1 MPAVREPMGRVPPER
16 NLRMTATIP
25 TRVRAAAPARQG
37 THRALNALRAAA
49 AVLVVVY
56 HLRTLLFVD
65 AAEAGD
71 GALTRALYVVTGL
84 GPAAVLVFFVLSGY
98 WVGGSVLAAFRQDR
112 FRWAGYATARL
123 SRLWIVLVPAVVLT
137 AVLDHLGLALLGHTS
152 IYLGDPAYHHTV
164 PAADLAGRLDPLTA
178 LGNVGFLQT
187 IAVPTY
193 GTNASLWSLTYEAA
207 FYAIFPLALYVW
219 KGRGGAPARIL
230 NAVLLLAVC
239 ALVGPAVLMYLPVWL
254 LGAGVALCRNRIAA
268 RLVALRPLA
277 LTLARAGATVA
288 LAAALWATQASY
300 SGRNVLLLAG
310 ATTVLLALLVE
321 DLHWSGGP
329 GRVLDALSRYAESSY
344 SLYAIHLP
352 IAALIAALLAPQAA
366 HRWAPSPA
374 HWLALAGLSAVL
386 VGVGW
391 LFAWATE
398 RHTGHLRAL
407 LDGVIRA
414 AARRTRA

>member
-1 MPAVREPMGRVPPER
+1 
-16 NLRMTATIP
+16 MTATIP
-25 TRVRAAAPARQG
+25 TQVRSAAPARPG

-123 SRLWIVLVPAVVLT
+123 SRLWIVLIPAVVLT

-152 IYLGDPAYHHTV
+152 IYLGDPAYHDTV
-164 PAADLAGRLDPLTA
+164 PAADLAGRLTPLAA

-207 FYAIFPLALYVW
+207 FYVIFPLALYAW
-219 KGRGGAPARIL
+219 KGRGAPARIL
-230 NAVLLLAVC
+230 SAVLLLAVC
-239 ALVGPAVLMYLPVWL
+239 ALVGPPVLMYLPVWL
-254 LGAGVALCRNRIAA
+254 MGAGVALFRNRIAA

-277 LTLARAGATVA
+277 LTLARAGAAVA

-321 DLHWSGGP
+321 DLHWSGLP
-329 GRVLDALSRYAESSY
+329 GRALDALSRYAESSY

-374 HWLALAGLSAVL
+374 HWLALVALSAVL

-391 LFAWATE
+391 LFARATE
-398 RHTGHLRAL
+398 RHTGHLRGL
-407 LDGVIRA
+407 LDRMIRS